1 MERSENSGSPEPWCA
16 LLVSLPS
23 SCTSWGRSTM
33 ESCAI
38 VPLAHGPPALGALSP
53 GKQPHPGNYQ
63 GLSKHRK
70 QNNNKNSVICLL
82 FLFFTFGKVISAISK
97 FCVAI
102 PHLLSYFIEHN
113 ELSNTPDFKGTKSL
127 VIRKEKKACESSNY

>member
-1 MERSENSGSPEPWCA
+1 MERSENSGSPVPWCA

-33 ESCAI
+33 ESMCHRA
-38 VPLAHGPPALGALSP
+38 LGTRPPALGALSP

-70 QNNNKNSVICLL
+70 QNNNKKLSHMSSLPLL
-82 FLFFTFGKVISAISK
+82 SKVISAISK

-102 PHLLSYFIEHN
+102 PHIPSYFIEHN
-113 ELSNTPDFKGTKSL
+113 ELSNTHHRFQRDKSL